1 MFYPKRNIR
10 LDKGDQSEGRLF
22 TVYALILLTDAA
34 VMHAF
39 LAEIDPAFIVCYDY
53 AHSGE
58 EEQAWKVANFITPTP
73 GMANMYAS
81 SLLESWKEHIKEPE
95 ELPIE
100 GAEAI
105 AARLQHELD
114 SFESTLCG

>member
-1 MFYPKRNIR
+1 M
-10 LDKGDQSEGRLF
+10 
-22 TVYALILLTDAA
+22 LLTDAA
-34 VMHAF
+34 VVHAF

-53 AHSGE
+53 EHSGE

-81 SLLESWKEHIKEPE
+81 TLLELWREHTHERE

-100 GAEAI
+100 GAKAV
-105 AARLQHELD
+105 AARLQRELD
-114 SFESTLCG
+114 SFESTLCV